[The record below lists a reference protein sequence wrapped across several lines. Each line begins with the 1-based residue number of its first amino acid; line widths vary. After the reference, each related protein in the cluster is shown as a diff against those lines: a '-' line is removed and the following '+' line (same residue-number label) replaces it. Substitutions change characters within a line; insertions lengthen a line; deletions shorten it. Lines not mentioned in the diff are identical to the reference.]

1 MYGVVVVC
9 LWVLGYMIRSG
20 LEVSLVVVP
29 RCCDGFLMH
38 DVCIT
43 IFICLLYLIIKG
55 VII

>member
-9 LWVLGYMIRSG
+9 LWGLGYMIRSG
-20 LEVSLVVVP
+20 LEVSLVVVS
-29 RCCDGFLMH
+29 RCCDVFLMH